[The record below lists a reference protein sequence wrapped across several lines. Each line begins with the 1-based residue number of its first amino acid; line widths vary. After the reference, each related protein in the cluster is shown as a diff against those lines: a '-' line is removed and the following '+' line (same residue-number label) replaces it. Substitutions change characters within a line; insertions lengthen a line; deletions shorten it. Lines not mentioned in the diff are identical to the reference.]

1 MMLLAGRHWLQAGR
15 KYPLLIGLWPS
26 MAWDYRMDM
35 LNLVYDS
42 CARSN
47 SNQEERSVCPLTMN
61 DCDSN

>member
-42 CARSN
+42 CAVQIPIKRN
-47 SNQEERSVCPLTMN
+47 ALCVP
-61 DCDSN
+61 